1 MGLGQI
7 TTLNKANA
15 TSNSLR
21 TTVPVDIVKLYE
33 LKEGDKIEWA
43 LEVENGKII
52 VKVRPVIEK
61 KK

>member
-21 TTVPVDIVKLYE
+21 TTVPVDIIKLYE
-33 LKEGDKIEWA
+33 LKEGDKIKWD
-43 LEVENGKII
+43 LEVEKGKII
-52 VKVRPVIEK
+52 VKVRPVVEK
-61 KK
+61 KR